1 MSRRFGQTFRQHL
14 RLHQSLLVCGPLP
27 LQHLS
32 NLLHGIH
39 EHAGSIEN
47 VVFSKESSAC
57 QDAVLAALVAAK
69 TQLLSVCLWAQSLS
83 GTVLSL
89 LPSFSSLT
97 YCAFESATGDT
108 LALMPLQ
115 ALPSLTDLHLQ
126 GPGLFT
132 GLHLLPYLTSL
143 TLQDTVVGHLEDPSY
158 SCLSTLRELDL
169 CSSALCGLD
178 SRGLVACKA
187 LEILYCD
194 DCTVGARDETQALMF
209 QGNLE
214 ARCFPAAMSTLT
226 RLTYLEL
233 DMAPLGREQID
244 LNGIYCLQ
252 ALQVLV
258 LDNDKPCVIS
268 ADVSRLSR
276 LTALNLGASYSRI
289 DLGPL
294 AQWGFATNWTSLT
307 ALQTLKI
314 SQSVIEAGD
323 SLLGL
328 VQLVRLTQI
337 NFMSCRPADAA
348 SQAILAQLLDAVSAQ
363 RPSIALAVDMR
374 LMQRFDGVFSSK

>member
-1 MSRRFGQTFRQHL
+1 MT
-14 RLHQSLLVCGPLP
+14 
-27 LQHLS
+27 
-32 NLLHGIH
+32 
-39 EHAGSIEN
+39 
-47 VVFSKESSAC
+47 
-57 QDAVLAALVAAK
+57 
-69 TQLLSVCLWAQSLS
+69 
-83 GTVLSL
+83 
-89 LPSFSSLT
+89 
-97 YCAFESATGDT
+97 
-108 LALMPLQ
+108 
-115 ALPSLTDLHLQ
+115 
-126 GPGLFT
+126 
-132 GLHLLPYLTSL
+132 
-143 TLQDTVVGHLEDPSY
+143 
-158 SCLSTLRELDL
+158 
-169 CSSALCGLD
+169 
-178 SRGLVACKA
+178 
-187 LEILYCD
+187 
-194 DCTVGARDETQALMF
+194 
-209 QGNLE
+209 
-214 ARCFPAAMSTLT
+214 
-226 RLTYLEL
+226 
-233 DMAPLGREQID
+233 PLGREQID